1 MKRSEIKK
9 ILARVEREFFDT
21 VFINPDIIV
30 SQDSAKAILVF
41 FNQTK
46 TLKLTYFDKILLD
59 VLDIDECAIKTDKCD
74 DNAVCNNT
82 QGCYLCTCKDGFYG
96 SGKSCIGNYKRAR
109 RVMPS

>member
-1 MKRSEIKK
+1 M
-9 ILARVEREFFDT
+9 
-21 VFINPDIIV
+21 
-30 SQDSAKAILVF
+30 
-41 FNQTK
+41 
-46 TLKLTYFDKILLD
+46 KLTYFDKILLD

-109 RVMPS
+109 HVMPSWSVIPTHIQQARVDCFTKTP